1 MASRS
6 LRNRLGESTN
16 IWPGF
21 VDVLATLLIV
31 IIFILMIFTVSQIYL
46 SDAISGRDKALQE
59 LKIQIS
65 ELSIIIQ
72 SEINDK
78 EKALEKLSGTESL
91 LSGVQK
97 DLQQQELITE
107 GLQTDL
113 AKKSTEIFIQEQN
126 IIALSSQITELLS
139 ELRIVAKAL
148 EVYEGLD
155 NAILDTEGLGERIN
169 KALAARIDQLNKTN
183 IKLDESNK
191 KLAASENNLSA
202 RIDQLNKINIKLDE
216 SNKKLAASENNL
228 SVKINELSLLNEELA
243 SNKKILENKIAEL
256 KIKNDNLLA
265 INESLGIEDGGL
277 AEQLNAIKSKNQELV
292 KLNEDLTN
300 SQKQT
305 QETLDLLEKTNLNL
319 ALRDGELQNQINQ
332 YQETLALLEK
342 TNLNLALRDGEL
354 QNQINQYQ
362 ETLALL
368 EKTNLNLALRDEE
381 LQNQINQYQALMSDL
396 LEIND
401 SLGLEDATLKEQ
413 LDAIRNKNQELARL
427 NQNLI
432 NRDNTIYDL
441 RGKIIEL
448 NNVLSISD
456 EKRMEQ
462 ELEIALLKRNI
473 ENIEDVRIQENEI
486 SINQLE
492 KMKIQSSQTFEQ
504 ISILSNEIE
513 NLKNEIITLNMA
525 LEASEKEA
533 VSKNLEIEI
542 LGKRL
547 NKALTSKIFELQKY
561 RSEFFGKLQ
570 NLLGDRDDIK
580 VVGDR
585 FIFESELLF
594 DSASA
599 NLQENGK
606 EKLKEIAMT
615 LMETTKQIP
624 TNINWI
630 IQVEG
635 HTDKRPISTAL
646 FPSNW
651 ELSTARANSVL
662 KLLLEI
668 GFAPKRLAAAGYGE
682 FYPISEGDTKDD
694 YQQNRRIELKLT
706 SR

>member
-191 KLAASENNLSA
+191 KLAASENNLS
-202 RIDQLNKINIKLDE
+202 
-216 SNKKLAASENNL
+216 
-228 SVKINELSLLNEELA
+228 VKINELSLLNEELA

-319 ALRDGELQNQINQ
+319 ALRDG
-332 YQETLALLEK
+332 
-342 TNLNLALRDGEL
+342 
-354 QNQINQYQ
+354 
-362 ETLALL
+362 
-368 EKTNLNLALRDEE
+368 E

>member
-31 IIFILMIFTVSQIYL
+31 IIFVLMIFTVSQIYL

-59 LKIQIS
+59 LRIQIS
-65 ELSIIIQ
+65 ELSKILQ
-72 SEINDK
+72 SEVTEK
-78 EKALEKLSGTESL
+78 ELALDTLSETESL
-91 LSGVQK
+91 LSGVQS
-97 DLQQQELITE
+97 DLIQQELITE
-107 GLQTDL
+107 SLQTDL
-113 AKKSTEIFIQEQN
+113 AKKSSEIFVQEQN
-126 IIALSSQITELLS
+126 ILALSGQITELLS

-155 NAILDTEGLGERIN
+155 SAILDTEGLGEKIN
-169 KALAARIDQLNKTN
+169 KALAARIDQLKTLN
-183 IKLDESNK
+183 AELDQTNN
-191 KLAASENNLSA
+191 KLAISQTNL
-202 RIDQLNKINIKLDE
+202 NE
-216 SNKKLAASENNL
+216 
-228 SVKINELSLLNEELA
+228 KINELNTTNENLNELNKQLDA
-243 SNKKILENKIAEL
+243 TNKKLEISEKELNQKINEL
-256 KIKNDNLLA
+256 NIKNENLMA
-265 INESLGIEDGGL
+265 INKSLGLEDGGIT
-277 AEQLNAIKSKNQELV
+277 EQLQAIKNKNQELLD
-292 KLNEDLTN
+292 LNQDLLIA
-300 SQKQT
+300 QKET
-305 QETLDLLEKTNLNL
+305 QETLNLLEQTNL
-319 ALRDGELQNQINQ
+319 ELS
-332 YQETLALLEK
+332 
-342 TNLNLALRDGEL
+342 
-354 QNQINQYQ
+354 
-362 ETLALL
+362 
-368 EKTNLNLALRDEE
+368 LRDEE
-381 LQNQINQYQALMSDL
+381 LQNQITQYQNLMNDL

-401 SLGLEDATLKEQ
+401 SLGLKDATLQEQ
-413 LDAIRNKNQELARL
+413 LEAIRSKNQALAEL

-432 NRDNTIYDL
+432 NKDNTIFDL

-456 EKRMEQ
+456 KQRIDQ
-462 ELEIALLKRNI
+462 ELEIALLRKNIQNI
-473 ENIEDVRIQENEI
+473 EEIRISEKEI
-486 SINQLE
+486 SSDKIE
-492 KMKIQSSQTFEQ
+492 EMEIQSSQTFEQ
-504 ISILSNEIE
+504 IAILSDEIE
-513 NLKNEIITLNMA
+513 NLKNEIETLNLA
-525 LEASEKEA
+525 LEASEEEA
-533 VSKNLEIEI
+533 MSKNLEIEI
-542 LGKRL
+542 LGERL

-580 VVGDR
+580 IVGDR

-594 DSASA
+594 DSSSA

-624 TNINWI
+624 TDIDWI

-635 HTDKRPISTAL
+635 HTDKRPINTAQ

-668 GFAPKRLAAAGYGE
+668 GFSPKRLAAAGYGE
-682 FYPISEGDTKDD
+682 FYPISEGETKED

>member
-31 IIFILMIFTVSQIYL
+31 IIFILMVFTVSQIYL

-72 SEINDK
+72 SEISDK

-191 KLAASENNLSA
+191 KLAASENNLS
-202 RIDQLNKINIKLDE
+202 
-216 SNKKLAASENNL
+216 
-228 SVKINELSLLNEELA
+228 VKINELSLLNEELA

-305 QETLDLLEKTNLNL
+305 QETLD
-319 ALRDGELQNQINQ
+319 
-332 YQETLALLEK
+332 
-342 TNLNLALRDGEL
+342 
-354 QNQINQYQ
+354 
-362 ETLALL
+362 LL

-456 EKRMEQ
+456 EKRMEK

-473 ENIEDVRIQENEI
+473 ENIEDVRIQENEV
-486 SINQLE
+486 STNQLE

>member
-1 MASRS
+1 MAPRS

-31 IIFILMIFTVSQIYL
+31 IIFVLMIFTVSQIYL

-59 LKIQIS
+59 LRIQIS
-65 ELSIIIQ
+65 ELSKILQ
-72 SEINDK
+72 SEVSEK
-78 EKALEKLSGTESL
+78 EEALENLSQTKSL
-91 LSGVQK
+91 LSGVQS
-97 DLQQQELITE
+97 DLLQQELVAE

-126 IIALSSQITELLS
+126 ILALSGQITELLS

-155 NAILDTEGLGERIN
+155 SAILDTEGLGEKIN
-169 KALAARIDQLNKTN
+169 KALAIRIDQLKTLNGELDQTNNKLAVSQTN
-183 IKLDESNK
+183 LNEKISELKTANENLNELNIQLDATNK
-191 KLAASENNLSA
+191 KLEISEKE
-202 RIDQLNKINIKLDE
+202 LNQTINELNIKNENLNELNIQLDAT
-216 SNKKLAASENNL
+216 NKKLEISEKELNQT
-228 SVKINELSLLNEELA
+228 INELN
-243 SNKKILENKIAEL
+243 
-256 KIKNDNLLA
+256 IKNENLIA
-265 INESLGIEDGGL
+265 INESLGLEDGGI
-277 AEQLNAIKSKNQELV
+277 AEQLQAIKNKNQELLD
-292 KLNEDLTN
+292 LNQDLLIA
-300 SQKQT
+300 QKET
-305 QETLDLLEKTNLNL
+305 QETLTLLEQTNL
-319 ALRDGELQNQINQ
+319 ELS
-332 YQETLALLEK
+332 
-342 TNLNLALRDGEL
+342 
-354 QNQINQYQ
+354 
-362 ETLALL
+362 
-368 EKTNLNLALRDEE
+368 LRDEE
-381 LQNQINQYQALMSDL
+381 LQNQITQYQNLMSDL

-401 SLGLEDATLKEQ
+401 SLGLKDATLQEQ
-413 LDAIRNKNQELARL
+413 LEAIRSKNQALAEL

-432 NRDNTIYDL
+432 NKDNTIFDL

-456 EKRMEQ
+456 KQRIDQ
-462 ELEIALLKRNI
+462 ELEIVLLRKNIQNI
-473 ENIEDVRIQENEI
+473 EEIRISEKEI
-486 SINQLE
+486 SSDKIE
-492 KMKIQSSQTFEQ
+492 EMEIQSSQTFEQ
-504 ISILSNEIE
+504 IAILSDEIE
-513 NLKNEIITLNMA
+513 NLKNEIETLNLA
-525 LEASEKEA
+525 LEASEEKEM
-533 VSKNLEIEI
+533 SKNLEIEI
-542 LGKRL
+542 LGERL

-580 VVGDR
+580 IVGDR

-594 DSASA
+594 DSSSA

-624 TNINWI
+624 TDIDWI

-635 HTDKRPISTAL
+635 HTDKRPINTAQ

-668 GFAPKRLAAAGYGE
+668 GFSPKRLAAAGYGE
-682 FYPISEGDTKDD
+682 FYPISEGETKED